1 MDIFEECVKFLYK
14 YNYKKLGDDI
24 KHIRQLFCIGYIKVY
39 IHTFMK
45 NIKDKDNKKIK
56 DSLSIINKLDKLSDE
71 EKKMNTIITLYI
83 YKSIYYQNQKQFH
96 VFLDKNS
103 KKNYKFDKYKGFK
116 KFFDFK
122 EEENNNYGF
131 T

>member
-24 KHIRQLFCIGYIKVY
+24 KHIRKLFCIGYIKVY

-83 YKSIYYQNQKQFH
+83 YKTIYYQNQK
-96 VFLDKNS
+96 
-103 KKNYKFDKYKGFK
+103 
-116 KFFDFK
+116 
-122 EEENNNYGF
+122 
-131 T
+131 